1 MAAKPSTDDIRKPTV
16 VELINRIA
24 SLGIK
29 MHAYNL
35 GIDIQQNKVN
45 TPNVKVFTPVYSTVV
60 DIDYIILLTNWPK
73 FKQLNQYLI
82 RELVSPDYTVVID
95 PRNCLNQVVI
105 KPIRFTYE
113 YL

>member
-1 MAAKPSTDDIRKPTV
+1 LTAKLGTDNIKDPTG

-60 DIDYIILLTNWPK
+60 DIDYIILLTN
-73 FKQLNQYLI
+73 
-82 RELVSPDYTVVID
+82 
-95 PRNCLNQVVI
+95 
-105 KPIRFTYE
+105 
-113 YL
+113 

>member
-1 MAAKPSTDDIRKPTV
+1 MTAKLGTDNIKDPTG

-60 DIDYIILLTNWPK
+60 DIDYIILLT
-73 FKQLNQYLI
+73 
-82 RELVSPDYTVVID
+82 D
-95 PRNCLNQVVI
+95 
-105 KPIRFTYE
+105 
-113 YL
+113 

>member
-1 MAAKPSTDDIRKPTV
+1 LTAKLGTDNIKDPTG

-60 DIDYIILLTNWPK
+60 DIDYIILLT
-73 FKQLNQYLI
+73 
-82 RELVSPDYTVVID
+82 D
-95 PRNCLNQVVI
+95 
-105 KPIRFTYE
+105 
-113 YL
+113 

>member
-1 MAAKPSTDDIRKPTV
+1 MTAKLGTDNIKDPTG

-60 DIDYIILLTNWPK
+60 DIDYIILLTN
-73 FKQLNQYLI
+73 
-82 RELVSPDYTVVID
+82 
-95 PRNCLNQVVI
+95 
-105 KPIRFTYE
+105 
-113 YL
+113 